1 MRKKSQLRCEIFNYK
16 KTKTVNYQIV
26 WEKCF
31 LFLSTSLSTITS
43 SSSIMCSSEIWCFTA
58 DGWKWIICEFRRRNV
73 DLLYVL
79 FGWYTIL
86 FNNIKTNIDLVHMDD
101 AQRWSY
107 LEKAWEK
114 RKKALYPD
122 IIYLQ
127 NLFLLYL
134 KVTI

>member
-1 MRKKSQLRCEIFNYK
+1 MNFTLFS
-16 KTKTVNYQIV
+16 TT
-26 WEKCF
+26 
-31 LFLSTSLSTITS
+31 FLSET
-43 SSSIMCSSEIWCFTA
+43 CRF
-58 DGWKWIICEFRRRNV
+58 
-73 DLLYVL
+73 
-79 FGWYTIL
+79 L
-86 FNNIKTNIDLVHMDD
+86 FNNIKTNTDLVHMDD

-107 LEKAWEK
+107 LEKAWEM